1 MPAALRVG
9 LTGGLA
15 SGKSTVARRLA
26 EAGFHVVDADRLVA
40 ELYRPGAAGTRQVE
54 RLFGPTAIAPDGSV
68 DKVALARRIF
78 ADRDTRERLEH
89 AVHPLVRE
97 RFAEIAGAL
106 DGGVAVLEATRLV
119 EAGFAPDFDLIVT
132 VEAPLELRLERAMA
146 RGLAESDARARLS
159 AQGDGHLRRLAAHHI
174 LDNDGTLEE
183 LDEKI
188 DRLIRAFGRNGVAH

>member
-78 ADRDTRERLEH
+78 ADRDARERLEH

-159 AQGDGHLRRLAAHHI
+159 VQGDGHLRRFAAHHI

>member
-1 MPAALRVG
+1 VPADLRVG

-15 SGKSTVARRLA
+15 SGKSTVARRMA
-26 EAGFHVVDADRLVA
+26 AAGFHVVDADRLVA
-40 ELYRPGAAGTRQVE
+40 ELYRPGGAGARQVE

-78 ADRDTRERLEH
+78 SDREARERLEH

-119 EAGFAPDFDLIVT
+119 EAGYGPDFDLIVT
-132 VEAPLELRLERAMA
+132 VEAPLELRLARAVE
-146 RGLAESDARARLS
+146 RGLTEPDARARLS
-159 AQGDGHLRRLAAHHI
+159 AQGDGHLRRMAAHHI
-174 LDNDGTLEE
+174 LDNDGTLAE
-183 LDEKI
+183 LEAET
-188 DRLIRAFGRNGVAH
+188 DRLIRAFGREAEAP

>member
-78 ADRDTRERLEH
+78 ADRDARERLEH

>member
-1 MPAALRVG
+1 MPADLRVG

-15 SGKSTVARRLA
+15 CGKSTVARRLA

-54 RLFGPTAIAPDGSV
+54 RLFGPTAIAPDGAV

-78 ADRDTRERLEH
+78 ADRDARERLEH
-89 AVHPLVRE
+89 AIHPLVRE
-97 RFAEIAGAL
+97 QFAEIAGGL

-132 VEAPLELRLERAMA
+132 VEAPLELRLARAMA

-174 LDNDGTLEE
+174 LDNDGTLQE

-188 DRLIRAFGRNGVAH
+188 DRLIRAFGRSGAVH